1 MRDSGKIVETP
12 MLLADPVRPE
22 ETGLLLDMARAFH
35 SEDGHP
41 MDAAAEAA
49 TRASVLGEGHAALAP
64 TFLLRHAGRV
74 VGYFVLSLG
83 YSPEHGG
90 LDAFID
96 DIFLVPEVRGRGLG
110 RAALDRAVEAARA
123 RGARVLMLEVEKHND
138 RAYRLYASEGF
149 ADTGRRLMYRHL

>member
-1 MRDSGKIVETP
+1 MTENGTTEDSP
-12 MLLADPVRPE
+12 MLVADPVRPE
-22 ETGLLLDMARAFH
+22 ETGLLLDMARTFH

-49 TRASVLGEGHAALAP
+49 TRASVTGEGHAALAP
-64 TFLLRHAGRV
+64 TWLLRHEGRV

-96 DIFLVPEVRGRGLG
+96 DIFLVPDIRGRGLG
-110 RAALDRAVEAARA
+110 RAALGCAVESARA

-149 ADTGRRLMYRHL
+149 VDTGRRLMYRHL